1 MNTKPMLVVVL
12 LLASST
18 CYADQCD
25 EQTREYARHCIAQYG
40 QKECASHIADMESV
54 CRSGQLQGGRQ
65 INDWERQE
73 IIRGLNSL
81 PSNGSLGR

>member
-1 MNTKPMLVVVL
+1 MNDKSVLVVFL
-12 LLASST
+12 LVASSV

-40 QKECASHIADMESV
+40 PNECASHIADMESV

-73 IIRGLNSL
+73 IIRSL
-81 PSNGSLGR
+81 ESLQLKGGK